1 MFGPGA
7 PVVMLN
13 RDRKGAGREG
23 RKTEFGAEN
32 SQAHLGG
39 YTFCKMYATSV
50 GAIFLAIESR

>member
-1 MFGPGA
+1 
-7 PVVMLN
+7 VVMLN